1 MKSKGYNLIHVI
13 IIVVLTSIISG
24 LTTGVILTKSGNN
37 IKYNGQY
44 DENVQDFLNAYQNI
58 TKDYYE
64 KVDKKSLINSAIN
77 GMMDYLGESYTSYLE
92 SDEASD
98 LISQLNSKYN
108 GIGITIKDHTVINV
122 LEDSPAQRAGVLT
135 GDKIISVNDI
145 NVENTSNEEIAELIK
160 KNDKKVELGI
170 MRDNEPLLFSL
181 HLETLSIPST
191 DYYMIENTT
200 IGYIKMSV
208 FAENLTNEVQNAITS
223 LEEQGMNK
231 LIIDLRGNTG
241 GYLEQAYTTAQLFTV
256 KDKLIYS
263 LKDKNKKT
271 NYKDEDNNEESYP
284 IVVIVDKSTA
294 SAAEVLAAALKDSYG
309 ALIVGQ
315 KTYGKGKV
323 QHTYT
328 LSTGGMVKYTS
339 SKWYRPNG
347 ECIDKVGIKPD
358 YVVDNEFKYE
368 KTDDGRII
376 ISDIEDKQLNKS
388 IELLNS

>member
-358 YVVDNEFKYE
+358 YVVDNEFKYD